1 MTSIGLRTVP
11 YIDSWLRSRYL
22 YRQDFLILLT
32 ELNYLS
38 DKRETMSWTTERLG
52 WMQRQPSQPPWQL
65 RLETQ
70 IRLEPSVCSFFSP
83 YSTNFLN
90 DFSRAAHRAVH
101 RRLVT
106 VTVIVPSGIWIVCWR
121 YGRRYGLI
129 PRTGTAWFFQQQMST
144 AYQSNQIK
152 SLSVDFQPTLG
163 RTYMARH
170 LLATNI
176 TDFFNLALPALKS
189 RSLLQLSNK
198 PTLSK
203 MSLPV

>member
-1 MTSIGLRTVP
+1 
-11 YIDSWLRSRYL
+11 
-22 YRQDFLILLT
+22 
-32 ELNYLS
+32 
-38 DKRETMSWTTERLG
+38 
-52 WMQRQPSQPPWQL
+52 
-65 RLETQ
+65 
-70 IRLEPSVCSFFSP
+70 
-83 YSTNFLN
+83 
-90 DFSRAAHRAVH
+90 
-101 RRLVT
+101 
-106 VTVIVPSGIWIVCWR
+106 
-121 YGRRYGLI
+121 
-129 PRTGTAWFFQQQMST
+129 MST

-176 TDFFNLALPALKS
+176 TDFFNFALPALKS